1 MPDDNTVDPHD
12 PKHLTRGPR
21 EGKTGKGVLV
31 IYTGGTIGSKPSQ
44 PDDPESPQ
52 VVVPWAELAD
62 KTPELDR
69 LPYPID
75 AYEGIEPLDSCNV
88 GPLQWKQ
95 MAEAIAA
102 YYGDYEGFVILHGTD
117 TLVYTA
123 SALSFM
129 LRELGKPVIITG
141 SQRSA
146 LVDIR
151 NDATQNTLTAIQYA
165 NASFH
170 DLPLVPEVAVYFGGQ
185 LLRGNRA
192 VKRDTTG
199 YDAYESPNLEALGE
213 AGDKL
218 TANGR
223 IVRASP
229 TGDFH
234 IRTKLDTRVLP
245 IFISPGIQETEMVKR
260 QLETPGLRAAVVQ
273 AFGSGNIPTKGEFL
287 DLFRDAHKRGVVLA
301 AVSQCRTGPVE
312 LGIYETSAELLESG
326 FVAASDITL
335 EAAQCKLMSLL
346 GDEDATQGEV
356 ELRYQQSLAGEQ
368 TTSLYLSRYPDSN
381 GAVVATAGTTRQR
394 IRGELVRAPADRSQ
408 IDQAL
413 LRLRR
418 ARLSAPLQ
426 DDGTPA
432 PVTIR
437 LFADVGGEEDLP
449 GEGDSRFL
457 GEFVRYPKADDSE
470 ALLVFK
476 ATAFFRTR
484 YQSGERLSLTVVVD
498 TAGAALQWEQAE
510 VALYVRDR

>member
-1 MPDDNTVDPHD
+1 VPAPFDDQ
-12 PKHLTRGPR
+12 LTRGSR
-21 EGKTGKGVLV
+21 DDKTGAGVLV

-52 VVVPWAELAD
+52 VVVPWAELAER
-62 KTPELDR
+62 TPELGQ

-75 AYEGIEPLDSCNV
+75 AYEGIEPLDSCNI
-88 GPLQWKQ
+88 GPAHWTQ

-102 YYGDYEGFVILHGTD
+102 YYNDYEGFVILHGTD

-170 DLPLVPEVAVYFGGQ
+170 DLPLVPEVAVYFGGK
-185 LLRGNRA
+185 LLRGNRSI
-192 VKRDTTG
+192 KRDTTG
-199 YDAYESPNLEALGE
+199 YDAYESPNLEHLGE

-218 TANGR
+218 TVNSR
-223 IVRASP
+223 LVRAAP

-234 IRTKLDTRVLP
+234 IRTNFDTQVLP
-245 IFISPGIQETEMVKR
+245 IFVSPGIQDTEMVKR

-273 AFGSGNIPTKGEFL
+273 AFGSGNIPTDPEFL
-287 DLFRDAHKRGVVLA
+287 DLFRAAHRRGVVLA

-346 GDEDATQGEV
+346 GDEDASQSDIEAN
-356 ELRYQQSLAGEQ
+356 YQRSLAGEQ
-368 TTSLYLSRYPDSN
+368 TTSLILSRYPESAGN
-381 GAVVATAGTTRQR
+381 VSAGAGAARKR
-394 IRGELVRAPADRSQ
+394 IKGELVTVPSDRGQ
-408 IDQAL
+408 IEQVL

-418 ARLSAPLQ
+418 ARLVAPVPE
-426 DDGTPA
+426 GESPP

-437 LFADVGGEEDLP
+437 LFADVGGEEELP
-449 GEGDSRFL
+449 GTRDSRFL
-457 GEFVRYPKADDSE
+457 GEFIRYPKADGSE

-476 ATAFFRTR
+476 VTNYFRAR
-484 YQSGERLSLTVVVD
+484 YQAGEKLSLTVVVD
-498 TAGAALQWEQAE
+498 TPSASLEWSQAE
-510 VALYVRDR
+510 LALYAADR